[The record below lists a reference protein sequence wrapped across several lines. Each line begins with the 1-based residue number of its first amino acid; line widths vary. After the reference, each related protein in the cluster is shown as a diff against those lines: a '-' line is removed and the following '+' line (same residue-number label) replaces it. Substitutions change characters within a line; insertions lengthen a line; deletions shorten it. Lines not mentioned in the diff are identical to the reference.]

1 VTRSALASR
10 GAVADLDRYL
20 GDPRDPSAVISIERS
35 LELDEASAYPGDAV
49 GALDAW
55 GLHRYYAPAE
65 HGGELRDVFVPMM
78 MIRSIAA
85 RDLTVAVAH
94 GISFLGAV
102 GAWIAGGGI
111 AATMA
116 ELVLDAAPLS
126 WGLTERGRG
135 SDLSAT
141 ATTASIG
148 PSVVVDGIKWP
159 VNNATRGRA
168 MTVLARTSDAPG
180 PRALSLV
187 LVDKGRVDARTLAAQ
202 PKVATYGNRGADI
215 SGLAMRRTTVE
226 RDRLVGEPGLGLE
239 IVLKSLQFTRP
250 LSTALSLGAADHA
263 VDVAVEFAASRRL
276 FGRELGSLPAAR
288 ATVGT
293 AVADALLAECVVFA
307 GAREAHHAPQE
318 LALVSSLVKF
328 LVPDTVDLLFRDL
341 TSFLG
346 ARSQLVG
353 VAGAG
358 EFQKAARDNRAVGIF
373 DGNSVVNLNMI
384 VNEFTAITRPGDAVD
399 AGGILRDFHVDAE
412 PEVWV
417 DPLRLRLVTRRGSR
431 LLRALPVFADL
442 LGSRPSA
449 APAHDITAELHR
461 LLAAAASAPREA
473 APSAASFD
481 VAMRLALCFG
491 ASCAIAVELAGRG
504 SGGEASEARLLA
516 ILERIAVRLGLVR
529 SESAAW
535 SAAELAGQALEAAR
549 SRGRLSMLDGWGN
562 PA

>member
-1 VTRSALASR
+1 MTRSVLAGR
-10 GAVADLDRYL
+10 GAVADLNRYL

-49 GALDAW
+49 DALDAW
-55 GLHRYYAPAE
+55 KLHRYYAPAE

-78 MIRSIAA
+78 MIRSTAA

-102 GAWIAGGGI
+102 GAWIAGGPI

-141 ATTASIG
+141 ATTAAIGSSI
-148 PSVVVDGIKWP
+148 VVDGVKWP
-159 VNNATRGRA
+159 VNNASRGRA

-187 LVDKGRVDARTLAAQ
+187 LVDKGRVDARTLATQ

-353 VAGAG
+353 FAGAG

-384 VNEFTAITRPGDAVD
+384 VNEFTAITRPEDAAD
-399 AGGILRDFHVDAE
+399 IGGILRDFRVDAE
-412 PEVWV
+412 PETWV

-442 LGSRPSA
+442 LGSRGSA
-449 APAHDITAELHR
+449 APAHDITAELDR
-461 LLAAAASAPREA
+461 LLDAAGTAPRQA

-491 ASCAIAVELAGRG
+491 AACAIAVELAGRG
-504 SGGEASEARLLA
+504 SGSEASEARLLA

-529 SESAAW
+529 SESAAS
-535 SAAELAGQALEAAR
+535 SAVALAGQAFETAG
-549 SRGRLSMLDGWGN
+549 SRGRLSMLEGWGN
-562 PA
+562 PL